1 MPGIYQ
7 LLGDSLARTGVGLKV
22 ELSSN
27 FYLSSYIEGLYAWSW
42 FLFRFRTTVA
52 EHCMGSCGSSVETY
66 RAGVGRIGKNF
77 SDYIASFRIASFAR
91 DVVESWK
98 GDAYIHT
105 KSCKQGVSL
114 ACYVGVDA

>member
-1 MPGIYQ
+1 VWEPY
-7 LLGDSLARTGVGLKV
+7 LLKHKSDKHAKHIVDV
-22 ELSSN
+22 
-27 FYLSSYIEGLYAWSW
+27 
-42 FLFRFRTTVA
+42 TVA